1 MVKIM
6 QTSDS
11 NIAMPSDLG
20 LNDKHPP
27 NVMPTDAHM
36 RACVR
41 THTPTPPPQMHRL
54 SPFLNTLPSSP
65 TVTTRLVQS
74 STSHRNNDTCNQQFS
89 IATRF
94 YN

>member
-36 RACVR
+36 RACVH
-41 THTPTPPPQMHRL
+41 THTHTASSNAQTFHFFKHFAFITHSDHQAGAIIYL
-54 SPFLNTLPSSP
+54 S
-65 TVTTRLVQS
+65 QK
-74 STSHRNNDTCNQQFS
+74 
-89 IATRF
+89 
-94 YN
+94 